1 MESNLL
7 MFLVIP
13 VSVVLLGL
21 VLAGLAFGFSYLLFK
36 LFGRTSGLDR
46 LWELYPA
53 MGPPEGEMYRRQWIA
68 VGPVYYKDTADV
80 GIGPRGLYL
89 WVRPFLGEYKPVTI
103 PWSEFREPRRALL
116 NWRKAVRLTI
126 GDPEVT
132 TVVFTQRLCEKTK
145 PYLDVAGI

>member
-1 MESNLL
+1 MESSLL

-13 VSVVLLGL
+13 VFVVLLGL

-46 LWELYPA
+46 LGELYPA
-53 MGPPEGEMYRRQWIA
+53 ASPPEGETYRKQWVA
-68 VGPVYYKDTADV
+68 VGPVYYKNTADV
-80 GIGPRGLYL
+80 CIGPGGLYL
-89 WVRPFLGEYKPVTI
+89 WVRPFLGKYKPVMI
-103 PWSEFREPRRALL
+103 PWSEFREPRPALL
-116 NWRKAVRLTI
+116 YWHKAVRLTI

-145 PYLDVAGI
+145 PYLGVAGI